1 MVVIFY
7 SLYDRMIIQLM
18 IYSYIHTAL
27 GTSGSS
33 DLVLVILDPVVISV
47 ASTLIFRSTAI
58 YQLTPR
64 NRVGKLTLSP
74 TSGTSIPAHFD
85 PLIYTFH
92 MKDMSTI
99 QYSTIFILL
108 EIG

>member
-1 MVVIFY
+1 
-7 SLYDRMIIQLM
+7 MIVQLM
-18 IYSYIHTAL
+18 IYSYIHTTL

-33 DLVLVILDPVVISV
+33 DLAAVILDPVVISG

-64 NRVGKLTLSP
+64 KRVIKLTLGP
-74 TSGTSIPAHFD
+74 TSGTSVPAHFD

-92 MKDMSTI
+92 MENVSTI